1 MNALI
6 NRLWGLSPGPKGL
19 FRKSATSLP
28 ALNVSPAAC
37 HRTTRM
43 LSSRAALS
51 SRSAIAMYM
60 LDVMEFFLA
69 GRFSWMLKM
78 APERSVRMSVAAAM
92 SLDEVGIAPSAL
104 LDAFRVRDACEIA
117 LPDRE
122 EAVVGSVQT
131 SGVHR
136 PGEISDEHPVVANV
150 KGDAD
155 ALAEVAQHDVLLRC
169 RVDGR
174 AVDGVAFRRVAAV
187 RPIEH
192 AMLLVDLEIDRLGQG
207 VEKKRDVA
215 ARRGRLSGRH
225 LDPRSKDPAQSGVLR
240 PLLRPV
246 EVPAH
251 DVDDDADALFQHV
264 GSRTRIAVTR
274 VDERLDVGTVKAR
287 AHYAHAFPIA
297 PVELA
302 VLPIERH
309 LLGREHAAFGDDE
322 LPVAAVEIR
331 A

>member
-28 ALNVSPAAC
+28 ALNTSPAAC

-51 SRSAIAMYM
+51 SRSAIVMYM

-78 APERSVRMSVAAAM
+78 APLRSVRMSVAAAM
-92 SLDEVGIAPSAL
+92 SLDEDSVGIAPSAL
-104 LDAFRVRDACEIA
+104 LNAFRVRDACEIA

-122 EAVVGSVQT
+122 DAVVGSVQT

-136 PGEISDEHPVVANV
+136 AGQISDEHPVVANV

-155 ALAEVAQHDVLLRC
+155 AFAEVAQHDFLLRC

-174 AVDGVAFRRVAAV
+174 AVDRVAFRRVAAV

-192 AMLLVDLEIDRLGQG
+192 AMLFINLEIDRLREA
-207 VEKKRDVA
+207 VEKERDVA
-215 ARRGRLSGRH
+215 TRR
-225 LDPRSKDPAQSGVLR
+225 
-240 PLLRPV
+240 
-246 EVPAH
+246 
-251 DVDDDADALFQHV
+251 
-264 GSRTRIAVTR
+264 
-274 VDERLDVGTVKAR
+274 
-287 AHYAHAFPIA
+287 
-297 PVELA
+297 
-302 VLPIERH
+302 
-309 LLGREHAAFGDDE
+309 
-322 LPVAAVEIR
+322 
-331 A
+331 